1 MAVRT
6 RARPA
11 PEPRPLAATASVDT
25 PVGRVAITV
34 ADGHVVRVGWIAADG
49 PPRPLPPDVPLL
61 GEACAQ
67 VAAYFARRLERFDLP
82 LDPAGTGF
90 QRQVW
95 AAMQEIPYGTWR
107 SYGDLAE
114 LLNSAARAVGR
125 ACGQNPIP
133 IIIPCHRV
141 LASGGRL
148 GGYSGAGGR
157 TTKLA
162 LLAHEGALLPLE
174 PRLPEEPEG

>member
-1 MAVRT
+1 MAGR
-6 RARPA
+6 RPSRPA
-11 PEPRPLAATASVDT
+11 PEPRPLAATASIDT
-25 PVGRVAITV
+25 PIGRVAVTA
-34 ADGHVVRVGWIAADG
+34 ADGHIVRVGWIGLDG
-49 PPRPLPPDVPLL
+49 PPRPVPADSDLL
-61 GEACAQ
+61 REACRQ
-67 VAAYFARRLERFDLP
+67 LAAYFESRLTRFDLP

-95 AAMQEIPYGTWR
+95 TEMEAIPYGTWR
-107 SYGDLAE
+107 AYGDLAE
-114 LLNSAARAVGR
+114 ALGSVARAVGR

-162 LLAHEGALLPLE
+162 LLAHEGAMLPLA
-174 PRLPEEPEG
+174 PLQPAG

>member
-1 MAVRT
+1 MAT
-6 RARPA
+6 RPRNRPA
-11 PEPRPLAATASVDT
+11 PERRPLTATTSVDT
-25 PVGRVAITV
+25 PVGRIAITV
-34 ADGHVVRVGWIAADG
+34 SQTHVVRVGWIDAEG
-49 PPRPLPPDVPLL
+49 PPRPLPPDAPLL
-61 GEACAQ
+61 AEAGAQ
-67 VAAYFARRLERFDLP
+67 VQAYFERRLTRFDLP

-95 AAMQEIPYGTWR
+95 QAMQEIPYGTWR
-107 SYGDLAE
+107 AYGE
-114 LLNSAARAVGR
+114 LSEHLGSVARAVGR

-162 LLAHEGALLPLE
+162 LLAHEGAMLPLA
-174 PRLPEEPEG
+174 PLQPAG

>member
-1 MAVRT
+1 MTGRKT
-6 RARPA
+6 ARPA
-11 PEPRPLAATASVDT
+11 PEPRPQAATASIDT
-25 PVGRVAITV
+25 PIGRVAITV
-34 ADGHVVRVGWIAADG
+34 ADDRIVRVGWISADG
-49 PPRPLPPDVPLL
+49 PPRAVPEGDVLL
-61 GEACAQ
+61 TEACAQ
-67 VAAYFARRLERFDLP
+67 VAAYFEKRLERFDLP

-95 AAMQEIPYGTWR
+95 TEMQAIPYGTWR
-107 SYGDLAE
+107 VYGDLAGAVG
-114 LLNSAARAVGR
+114 SVARAVGR

-162 LLAHEGALLPLE
+162 LLAHEGALLPLA
-174 PRLPEEPEG
+174 PLQPAG

>member
-1 MAVRT
+1 MAPRT
-6 RARPA
+6 RTP
-11 PEPRPLAATASVDT
+11 PEPRPVAATASVDT
-25 PVGRVAITV
+25 PVGRVAVTV
-34 ADGHVVRVGWIAADG
+34 ADAHVVRVGWIAADG
-49 PPRPLPPDVPLL
+49 PPREVPPDEPLL
-61 GEACAQ
+61 EEACAQ
-67 VAAYFARRLERFDLP
+67 LAAYFDRRLTRFELP

-95 AAMQEIPYGTWR
+95 DAMQDIPYGTWQA
-107 SYGDLAE
+107 YGDLAGA
-114 LLNSAARAVGR
+114 LNSVARAVGR

-162 LLAHEGALLPLE
+162 LLAHEGAMLPLE
-174 PRLPEEPEG
+174 PLQPAD

>member
-1 MAVRT
+1 MAGRKT
-6 RARPA
+6 PRAT
-11 PEPRPLAATASVDT
+11 PEPRPLAATASIDT

-34 ADGHVVRVGWIAADG
+34 ADGLIVRTGWIAADG
-49 PPRPLPPDVPLL
+49 PPREIPEEEPLL
-61 GEACAQ
+61 AEACDQ
-67 VAAYFARRLERFDLP
+67 LRAYFDQRLKRFDLP

-95 AAMQEIPYGTWR
+95 VEMQQIPYGSWQVY
-107 SYGDLAE
+107 SDLADRVG
-114 LLNSAARAVGR
+114 SVARAVGR

-162 LLAHEGALLPLE
+162 LLAHEGAMLPLA
-174 PRLPEEPEG
+174 PLQPAG